1 MNWKTILIAIVL
13 FDFALLSA
21 YAIHQVG
28 YLGIWQAGLASWG
41 AVQLLVDLVILGG
54 MAALWIVNDARARGV
69 NPWPYVLVTLAA
81 GSFGPLAYLLRRE
94 WRAQRPL
101 AARTA

>member
-13 FDFALLSA
+13 IDFALLSA
-21 YAIHQVG
+21 YAMFEVG

-41 AVQLLVDLVILGG
+41 AVQLLVDLVILAGL
-54 MAALWIVNDARARGV
+54 AALWIVVDARARGV
-69 NPWPYVLVTLAA
+69 NPWPYVLITFAA

-94 WRAQRPL
+94 WGTRRLLAQ
-101 AARTA
+101 TA